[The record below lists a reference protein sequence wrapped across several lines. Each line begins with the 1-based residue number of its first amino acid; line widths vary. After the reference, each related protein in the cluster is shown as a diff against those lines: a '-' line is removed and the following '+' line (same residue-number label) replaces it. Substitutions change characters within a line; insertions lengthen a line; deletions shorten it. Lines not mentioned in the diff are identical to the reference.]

1 MEKLMRM
8 DDSELQKHVEQLKRD
23 VSDFSGRAARVASEL
38 KHDGRKYGSDPLYQR
53 FTSIR
58 DFLQGKLERVEAEI
72 ARRALEKSRRP
83 SMSFGAALLELSLP
97 WRRSRASR

>member
-8 DDSELQKHVEQLKRD
+8 NDSELQKHAEQLKRD

-38 KHDGRKYGSDPLYQR
+38 KHDGREYGSDPLYQR
-53 FTSIR
+53 FASIR
-58 DFLQGKLERVEAEI
+58 DFLQDKLVRVEGEV
-72 ARRALEKSRRP
+72 ARRAHDNSRRP

-97 WRRSRASR
+97 WRRTRASR